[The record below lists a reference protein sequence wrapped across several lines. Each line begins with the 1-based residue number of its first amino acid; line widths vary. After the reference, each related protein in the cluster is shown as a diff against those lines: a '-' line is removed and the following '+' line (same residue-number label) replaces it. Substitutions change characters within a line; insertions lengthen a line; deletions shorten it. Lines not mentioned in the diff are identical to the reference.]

1 MEFKKNQLVEVEI
14 DDMGNEGEGIGHAD
28 GYALFLKDAVVG
40 DKILARIIKTKK
52 NYGFA
57 RVEKLLVPST
67 DRVEPKCP
75 NARPCGGCTLQHL
88 SYEKQL
94 EYKFNKVKNCLE
106 RIGGIENAGSLMEPI
121 YGMDEPYYY
130 RNKAQF
136 PVGRNKDGK
145 LITGFYAGRTH
156 SIIDCTH
163 CSIQHPINEEI
174 LSKVLDYMERNHVE
188 PYDEK
193 NHRGLVRH
201 IMTGLDLLPGKSWYV
216 LW

>member
-94 EYKFNKVKNCLE
+94 EYKYNK
-106 RIGGIENAGSLMEPI
+106 IGRA
-121 YGMDEPYYY
+121 
-130 RNKAQF
+130 
-136 PVGRNKDGK
+136 
-145 LITGFYAGRTH
+145 
-156 SIIDCTH
+156 
-163 CSIQHPINEEI
+163 
-174 LSKVLDYMERNHVE
+174 HV
-188 PYDEK
+188 
-193 NHRGLVRH
+193 
-201 IMTGLDLLPGKSWYV
+201 
-216 LW
+216 

>member
-136 PVGRNKDGK
+136 PVGLS
-145 LITGFYAGRTH
+145 LI
-156 SIIDCTH
+156 
-163 CSIQHPINEEI
+163 
-174 LSKVLDYMERNHVE
+174 
-188 PYDEK
+188 
-193 NHRGLVRH
+193 H
-201 IMTGLDLLPGKSWYV
+201 ISEAHET
-216 LW
+216 